1 MTVKEKPKTI
11 ILISPNHFTQGRA
24 KAQISAYAWQT
35 PYGILLPNTQTILKL
50 LQNNQFKTEEHSFEK
65 EHGISGIVPF
75 IKKIFPD
82 AKIVP
87 IIIKDSMTQ
96 DEADAVAIELS
107 HFVDKETLVVGSFDF
122 SHNSDLATTLAR
134 DVKSLA
140 VVSTLDTDSVYSDV
154 SVDSKPGL
162 YIVMKLMGN
171 IGLQN
176 YQGITFHLLKKTNSA
191 NLTQNPKQLDIT
203 SYVTGYFK

>member
-1 MTVKEKPKTI
+1 MEE
-11 ILISPNHFTQGRA
+11 LISWAALILSIIAFTRVSSVETKVQKLS
-24 KAQISAYAWQT
+24 KA
-35 PYGILLPNTQTILKL
+35 
-50 LQNNQFKTEEHSFEK
+50 
-65 EHGISGIVPF
+65 V
-75 IKKIFPD
+75 D
-82 AKIVP
+82 A
-87 IIIKDSMTQ
+87 
-96 DEADAVAIELS
+96 AAVALGL
-107 HFVDKETLVVGSFDF
+107 KPTP
-122 SHNSDLATTLAR
+122 
-134 DVKSLA
+134 VKSQA
-140 VVSTLDTDSVYSDV
+140 AANTDV